1 MPFFE
6 IGSNPDY
13 FDGDLNEQIVNR
25 IAQECYLP
33 TNAMLLK
40 LIEANPAVRVSFS
53 ISGIALDQFEQ
64 YTPEVL
70 ESFRALAATGSVEFL
85 AETNYH
91 SLASIM
97 PGNEFEIQVNEH
109 MRRMQELLG
118 VRPAVFRN
126 TELIYNDEIGR
137 KASQF
142 GFRGILCEGVE
153 KMLGDKSPYQP
164 YRHASEEGIKLL
176 LRSNRLSDDI
186 AFRFQHVH
194 TTLSVREYLGWLKNI
209 PGKNSVVVL
218 GMDYETF
225 GEHHKADTGIRKF
238 LKDLLTN
245 VVLDDD
251 FKLSTPSDVLDAL
264 VPEDTFSTTQMIS
277 WADHEKDTSAWLG
290 NSMQTDAFDTLVNL
304 EKEVKKSQ
312 SEDLLNTWRYLLTS
326 DHFYYMSTK
335 NEADGSVHSYFSHYA
350 SPYEAFINY
359 MNVLSDFSL
368 LLKAESVKKHELV
381 TSLQVP
387 LEDVLADYDA
397 LMEK

>member
-6 IGSNPDY
+6 IGSNPEY

-33 TNAMLLK
+33 TNEMLLK
-40 LIEANPAVRVSFS
+40 LIEANPAVKVSFS
-53 ISGIALDQFEQ
+53 ISGIALDQFEE
-64 YTPEVL
+64 YAPEVI
-70 ESFRALAATGSVEFL
+70 ESFKALAATGSVEFL

-97 PGNEFEIQVNEH
+97 PGNEFEMQIKEH
-109 MRRMQELLG
+109 SRRIQELLG
-118 VRPAVFRN
+118 VRTTVFRN

-137 KASQF
+137 KAAQL
-142 GFRGILCEGVE
+142 GFRGILCEGIE
-153 KMLGDKSPYQP
+153 KMLQDKDPYQL
-164 YRHASEEGIKLL
+164 YRHATEENMSLL

-194 TTLSVREYLGWLKNI
+194 TTLSVQQYLGWLKNI
-209 PGKNSVVVL
+209 PGKESVIVL

-238 LKDLLTN
+238 LSDLLTH
-245 VVLDDD
+245 VVVDED
-251 FKLSTPSDVLDAL
+251 FRLSTPSDVLEAL
-264 VPEDTFSTTQMIS
+264 VPNDTFSTTQMIS
-277 WADHEKDTSAWLG
+277 WADREKDTSAWLG
-290 NSMQTDAFDTLVNL
+290 NSMQTDAFDTLVKL
-304 EKEVKKSQ
+304 EAEVKKSQ
-312 SEDLLNTWRYLLTS
+312 SRNLLNTWRYLLTS

-368 LLKAESVKKHELV
+368 LLKAESVKKHELG
-381 TSLQVP
+381 TPWQLS

-397 LMEK
+397 LIEK